1 MHDPV
6 SSEEAKPKEILEL
19 VVVKSHSEQSVKL
32 PPLRFA
38 MF

>member
-6 SSEEAKPKEILEL
+6 VSEEANPKEIVEL

-32 PPLRFA
+32 PPLRLA